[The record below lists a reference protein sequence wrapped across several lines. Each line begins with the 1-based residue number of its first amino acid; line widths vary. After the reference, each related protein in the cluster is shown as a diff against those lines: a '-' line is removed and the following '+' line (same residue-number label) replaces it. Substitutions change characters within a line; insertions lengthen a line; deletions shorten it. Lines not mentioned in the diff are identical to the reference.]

1 MERISESGLGRLLH
15 YNMTCI
21 GGFMGTFAS
30 SAGLEGILPRPYGKH
45 HESYKGSG
53 GVRSHTGRNPAGG
66 SGLIQSFHCGSLSD
80 KPYGKA

>member
-21 GGFMGTFAS
+21 GGFMGTFAVCGFGGNFA
-30 SAGLEGILPRPYGKH
+30 SA
-45 HESYKGSG
+45 
-53 GVRSHTGRNPAGG
+53 HTGNIM
-66 SGLIQSFHCGSLSD
+66 SLTQSFHCGSLSD